1 VVTLQKFTAEQELKR
16 LGYSS
21 TGKAINRVP
30 FVVFAK
36 WVTSHWHS
44 AIVVKG
50 MHCVEHVAPHMIGVH
65 QNAMRKLTVEQ
76 RSGRLASGSCH
87 SVAGLFVDCCEPSQ
101 STSRQRQGA
110 DASVSVHDL
119 SNISGLE

>member
-1 VVTLQKFTAEQELKR
+1 MRARGHSWTIQARAAYECLNYPYRGDGRSLGDHLPVVTLQKFTAEQELKR

-50 MHCVEHVAPHMIGVH
+50 ITA
-65 QNAMRKLTVEQ
+65 
-76 RSGRLASGSCH
+76 
-87 SVAGLFVDCCEPSQ
+87 
-101 STSRQRQGA
+101 
-110 DASVSVHDL
+110 L
-119 SNISGLE
+119 SMWPRT

>member
-1 VVTLQKFTAEQELKR
+1 MDDPGAQCTNCLNYPYLGDGRSLGDHLPVVTLQKFTAEQELKR

-44 AIVVKG
+44 AIVVKSVDRIERTTTSIFG
-50 MHCVEHVAPHMIGVH
+50 AH
-65 QNAMRKLTVEQ
+65 QNAMRKFAIDQ
-76 RSGRLASGSCH
+76 R
-87 SVAGLFVDCCEPSQ
+87 
-101 STSRQRQGA
+101 T
-110 DASVSVHDL
+110 
-119 SNISGLE
+119 